1 MAAAINGTGNGPEN
15 GRFLLWCEFLGLYVL
30 VPLGLAV
37 LLPPGAMFAVL
48 FVLAAVSV
56 LGVVLLHRT
65 PGFVWR
71 DLLAGTDRIGWGDV
85 ARFALVV
92 LAGSVAVILL
102 TRPEAVLGLLR
113 ERPGLWLL
121 TMALYPILSALPQE
135 LLFRPLFFR
144 RYAALL
150 PKGLAAILLNA
161 MIFSLAHLLYWNW
174 IVLAMTFV
182 GGLAFAWAYEVRR
195 SFALAVLLHAIA
207 GWILFTV
214 GLGVYFYAGNV
225 VRPF

>member
-1 MAAAINGTGNGPEN
+1 MAAAINGTGNGPAN

-30 VPLGLAV
+30 VPVGLAV
-37 LLPPGAMFAVL
+37 FLQPGARFVVL

-56 LGVVLLHRT
+56 LGVVLLQRT

-71 DLLAGTDRIGWGDV
+71 DLLAGADRIGWGV
-85 ARFALVV
+85 VTGFALVV
-92 LAGSVAVILL
+92 LAGSLAVILL
-102 TRPEAVLGLLR
+102 TRPDALLGLLLQ
-113 ERPGLWLL
+113 RPGLWLL
-121 TMALYPILSALPQE
+121 TLALYPVLSALPQE

-150 PKGLAAILLNA
+150 PTGPAAILLNA
-161 MIFSLAHLLYWNW
+161 AVFSLAHLLYWNW
-174 IVLAMTFV
+174 IVLAMTFC

-195 SFALAVLLHAIA
+195 SFALAVLLHAVA

-214 GLGVYFYAGNV
+214 GLGVYFYIGNV